1 MAGVPF
7 MRLDVPTNLWGDRIF
22 LLLHGRLFLDW
33 PHIFRTDAVGFPD
46 GLDLFGFPFTD
57 FTERL
62 LQFVTTRLT
71 GDVVVGANLYLILI
85 VAANFAAAFWALLA
99 FQIRG
104 WWCLAGAFAFA
115 FIPYFG
121 SRSTGHD
128 YLAAYYAAPLAFLIL
143 PRIVGAVRD
152 RSLTRIV
159 KDPVT
164 LACCVVIATSGIYYS
179 FFALLTWAFT
189 GLALAAQERNWRY
202 LPALALPACLT
213 LIVLVPILSF
223 FVVVAPQ
230 NAGTARLASEQP
242 LYGLRISD
250 VILRLQQF
258 GVARNA
264 LRNYM
269 AIRGTAEGVDVWP
282 GPVLS
287 AFALLAALFG
297 AVLPRGRDPEAP
309 PDYVGLAPAIIAYLV
324 FCMIY
329 CAPFGL
335 GLIFNLLIA
344 PEIRAQNR
352 IAPFFAF
359 AALLVFFGL
368 WRHVVPWL
376 QSRLGRSIGGV
387 TATVGLVAL
396 VLVNSAGSQTLFARQ
411 QRALQR
417 QPAFGAEMTSIR
429 STLAAADSAGLQRIL
444 QLPVAPWPEA
454 PAIRGFKPYDHF
466 LPFIFSPAGSA
477 RHWSYGALEGTD
489 GLSRLQALVGMANW
503 PCVLAQLSPGY
514 NFDAVLIDRRGY
526 DAGELAAWD
535 SQLTASGARLVNDDP
550 VRRLY
555 RLPASQ
561 CSQPLLPFDR
571 WLSAAASGEAL
582 LDRGWYP
589 PEPWGR
595 WGRGTT
601 QRILLPNRELGQR
614 GLILDL
620 RIMQIADKNGR
631 IPRVE
636 VRVNQ
641 TLIGTI
647 SAARPMQPEEQRIV
661 IPTTLLSQAGFT
673 TVELIPEGGPI
684 PASNV
689 TPGDNRL
696 LGVGLV
702 AVRVQEAVK

>member
-57 FTERL
+57 FSERL
-62 LQFVTTRLT
+62 LQFLTTRLT
-71 GDVVVGANLYLILI
+71 GDVIVGANLYLVLI

-121 SRSTGHD
+121 ARSTGHD

-143 PRIVGAVRD
+143 PRIVTAVRD
-152 RSLTRIV
+152 QSLTRIV

-164 LACCVVIATSGIYYS
+164 LACCLVIATSGIYYS
-179 FFALLTWAFT
+179 FFSLLTWGFA

-213 LIVLVPILSF
+213 LVVLVPILAF
-223 FVVVAPQ
+223 FVVVAPE

-242 LYGLRISD
+242 LYGMRISD

-258 GVARNA
+258 GIARNA
-264 LRNYM
+264 LQNYM
-269 AIRGTAEGVDVWP
+269 AIRGTTEGVDSWP

-297 AVLPRGRDPEAP
+297 AVLSRGRGSGAQ
-309 PDYVGLAPAIIAYLV
+309 PDYEGLAPTFSAYLV
-324 FCMIY
+324 FCIVF
-329 CAPFGL
+329 CVPFGL

-359 AALLVFFGL
+359 ATLPVFFWF
-368 WRHVVPWL
+368 WRHIALWL

-387 TATVGLVAL
+387 TATAGLVAL
-396 VLVNSAGSQTLFARQ
+396 VLFNSAGSQALFARQ

-429 STLAAADSAGLQRIL
+429 STLSAADSAGLQRIL

-454 PAIRGFKPYDHF
+454 PPIHDFEPYDHL
-466 LPFIFSPAGSA
+466 LPFIFSAPGSA

-503 PCVLAQLSPGY
+503 PCALAELSSGY

-526 DAGELAAWD
+526 DANELAALD
-535 SQLTASGARLVNDDP
+535 GQLTAFGARLVNDDP

-555 RLPASQ
+555 RLPAPK
-561 CSQPLLPFDR
+561 CSQPLLAFDR
-571 WLSAAASGEAL
+571 WLSAAAGGEAL

-589 PEPWGR
+589 PERWGR

-601 QRILLPNRELGQR
+601 QRILLPNWELGQR
-614 GLILDL
+614 GIIVDL
-620 RIMQIADKNGR
+620 RIMQLADKQGR

-636 VRVNQ
+636 VRVNE
-641 TLIGTI
+641 TLIATI
-647 SAARPMQPEEQRIV
+647 GAVRPMEPQEQRIV
-661 IPTTLLSQAGFT
+661 IPPALLPPTGFT
-673 TVELIPEGGPI
+673 TIELKPEGGPTA
-684 PASNV
+684 ASNV

-696 LGVGLV
+696 LGVGLM
-702 AVRVQEAVK
+702 ALRLQEPE

>member
-1 MAGVPF
+1 

-62 LQFVTTRLT
+62 LQFLTTRLT
-71 GDVVVGANLYLILI
+71 GDVIVGANLYLILI
-85 VAANFAAAFWALLA
+85 VAANFAAAFWALRG
-99 FQIRG
+99 FQIRA

-115 FIPYFG
+115 FIPYFAR
-121 SRSTGHD
+121 RSTGHD

-143 PRIVGAVRD
+143 PRIVTAVRD
-152 RSLTRIV
+152 QSLARIA

-164 LACCVVIATSGIYYS
+164 LACCVIIATSGIYYS
-179 FFALLTWAFT
+179 FFALLTWGFA

-202 LPALALPACLT
+202 LPAMAFPAGLT
-213 LIVLVPILSF
+213 LVVLVPILVF
-223 FVVVAPQ
+223 FAVVAPD
-230 NAGTARLASEQP
+230 NAGTARLAAEQP
-242 LYGLRISD
+242 LYGFRISD
-250 VILRLQQF
+250 VILRLQQL

-264 LRNYM
+264 LQNYM
-269 AIRGTAEGVDVWP
+269 AIRGTTEGVDAWP

-287 AFALLAALFG
+287 VCALLAALFG
-297 AVLPRGRDPEAP
+297 AVMPRRRGPGAR
-309 PDYVGLAPAIIAYLV
+309 PDYEGLAPTFIAYLV

-368 WRHVVPWL
+368 WRHAVLWL
-376 QSRLGRSIGGV
+376 QSRLGRSIGGM

-396 VLVNSAGSQTLFARQ
+396 VLINSAGSQALFAGQ

-417 QPAFGAEMTSIR
+417 QPAFAAEMTSIR
-429 STLAAADSAGLQRIL
+429 SALAAADAAGLQWIL
-444 QLPVAPWPEA
+444 QLPTAPWPEA
-454 PAIRGFKPYDHF
+454 PPIRDFKPYDHF
-466 LPFIFSPAGSA
+466 LPFIFSPPGSS

-489 GLSRLQALVGMANW
+489 GLSRLEALVGIATW
-503 PCVLAQLSPGY
+503 PCALAELSSSY
-514 NFDAVLIDRRGY
+514 NFDAVLIDRRAY

-535 SQLTASGARLVNDDP
+535 SRLTAFGARLVNDDP

-555 RLPASQ
+555 RLPTSG
-561 CSQPLLPFDR
+561 CSQPLLPLDR
-571 WLSAAASGEAL
+571 WLSAAAGGELEPL
-582 LDRGWYP
+582 LHRGWYP

-595 WGRGTT
+595 WGMGAT
-601 QRILLPNRELGQR
+601 QRLLLPNRGLGGR
-614 GLILDL
+614 SLVLDL
-620 RIMQIADKNGR
+620 RMMQLADKHGR

-636 VRVNQ
+636 VRIDQ
-641 TLIGTI
+641 TLIATI

-661 IPTTLLSQAGFT
+661 IPPTLLPQTGFT
-673 TVELIPEGGPI
+673 TIELTPEGGPI
-684 PASNV
+684 PASSV
-689 TPGDNRL
+689 SPEDNRL
-696 LGVGLV
+696 LGVGLM
-702 AVRVQEAVK
+702 ALRVQEAGR